1 MNVAGNAAA
10 PCVVVLGAD
19 GPLRVARADRLAA
32 HYRVPRRA
40 AADIPAAPHPPSAGY
55 VVDAAP
61 GLLARF
67 TAAGGPPPALARADL
82 VVYLRTVAGGVG
94 AAHRAIHYYEARGV
108 LVGFRPDVPDEEL
121 YVVIEA
127 ALRERRGTPPASRP

>member
-1 MNVAGNAAA
+1 MNAARDA
-10 PCVVVLGAD
+10 AAARVVVLGAD
-19 GPLRVARADRLAA
+19 RRLRAARADRLAA

-40 AADIPAAPHPPSAGY
+40 AADILAAPCPPPAGY

-61 GLLARF
+61 RLLARF
-67 TAAGGPPPALARADL
+67 AGAGGPPPALAFADL
-82 VVYLRTVAGGVG
+82 MVHLRTVVGGVG
-94 AAHRAIHYYEARGV
+94 DAYRAIRYYEARGV

-127 ALRERRGTPPASRP
+127 ALRERRGGPPGARP